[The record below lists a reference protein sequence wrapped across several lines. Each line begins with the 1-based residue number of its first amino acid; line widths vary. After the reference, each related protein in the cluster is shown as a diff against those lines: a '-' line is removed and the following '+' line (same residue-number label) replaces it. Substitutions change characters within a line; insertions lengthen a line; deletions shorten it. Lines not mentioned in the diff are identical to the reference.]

1 MDNKQIKEL
10 AKTSHSEEKDKTF
23 NINQNVVIDPHIS
36 NLERL
41 YEKIEER
48 ELKVEEEEKKESKK
62 LNSSVIVLL
71 TVLIIIIAFFA
82 LSYMNGSR
90 VVGN

>member
-1 MDNKQIKEL
+1 MDNEEIKEL
-10 AKTSHSEEKDKTF
+10 NNNNNSEGKEKTF

-48 ELKVEEEEKKESKK
+48 ELKVEEEEKKESNR

-71 TVLIIIIAFFA
+71 AVLIIVIAFFA